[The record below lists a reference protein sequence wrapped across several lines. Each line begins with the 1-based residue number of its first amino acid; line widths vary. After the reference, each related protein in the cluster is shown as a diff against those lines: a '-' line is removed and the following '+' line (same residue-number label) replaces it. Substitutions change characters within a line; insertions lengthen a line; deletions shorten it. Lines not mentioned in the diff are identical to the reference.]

1 VLTGEQILSICAKVM
16 KDEGR
21 LANNVVVST
30 IMSNIGLRIA
40 LEELGIEHVTTKVGD
55 RYVLEEMLARGACI
69 GGEGSGHMIFL
80 DHHTTGDGIIT
91 ALMVVSSMKKAGEP
105 LSELA
110 KLMKVFPQ
118 RLINV
123 DVRDKPPIEAVP
135 EIVAAVEHVERILG
149 DVGRVL
155 VRYSGT
161 QPMCR
166 VMVEGPTYEETE
178 KYCGEIAEVVR
189 KKLAG

>member
-1 VLTGEQILSICAKVM
+1 M
-16 KDEGR
+16 GR
-21 LANNVVVST
+21 
-30 IMSNIGLRIA
+30 R
-40 LEELGIEHVTTKVGD
+40 
-55 RYVLEEMLARGACI
+55 
-69 GGEGSGHMIFL
+69 
-80 DHHTTGDGIIT
+80 
-91 ALMVVSSMKKAGEP
+91 
-105 LSELA
+105 
-110 KLMKVFPQ
+110 Q
-118 RLINV
+118 
-123 DVRDKPPIEAVP
+123 PPIEAVP